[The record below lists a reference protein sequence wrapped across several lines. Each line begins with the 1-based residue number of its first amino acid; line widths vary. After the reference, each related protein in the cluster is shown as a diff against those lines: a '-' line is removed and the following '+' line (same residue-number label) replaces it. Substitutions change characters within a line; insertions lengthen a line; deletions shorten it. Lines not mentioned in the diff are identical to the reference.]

1 MGMLDELNDAIDIAF
16 YCNGEKIAD
25 RNWNYIPDVGD
36 EVHLAGNTMRYR
48 VESREFLDR
57 ERGFLSGLG
66 PQRVV
71 IDIHAIHPTGS
82 AAERSGQLNSKVGL
96 SSSHA
101 IAAVLD
107 GKTIRRSGWNG
118 KGMYVY
124 SVQFPG
130 HRPCLVLSNA
140 AGAKQPGWV
149 FSQDDLFSA
158 DWEIIERPE

>member
-1 MGMLDELNDAIDIAF
+1 MGMLDEMNDAIDIAF

-25 RNWNYIPDVGD
+25 RNWNYLPNVGH
-36 EVHLAGNTMRYR
+36 EVHIGGNPTRYR
-48 VESREFLDR
+48 VQSLEFLDR

-66 PQRVV
+66 PQRV
-71 IDIHAIHPTGS
+71 IIEILPIQQAGS
-82 AAERSGQLNSKVGL
+82 TPERSGQPNSKAGL
-96 SSSHA
+96 SSSDA

-124 SVQFPG
+124 SEVFPG

-140 AGAKQPGWV
+140 DGAKQPGWV